1 MKALQ
6 NEMILASAG
15 SGKTYRLTNR
25 FVHLLALGVPP
36 ERIIALTF
44 TRKAAA
50 EFLDEI
56 LKKLAKAA
64 SDPRIAQDLKS
75 QLDLDDFDSRRAL
88 ELLRLVIDRLHQLT
102 LGTLD
107 SFFHRILACF
117 PAEFGL
123 GTGFEVMNPHE
134 ESEARA
140 RVFAQIFNNRRLHTH
155 FTEAFKKATFGNE
168 EKSLQRKLDDFVSNH
183 HRTYLRQPASQRWG
197 DESVIWPN
205 GARWLQAASAPVE
218 AYTALRDAAGTLELD
233 KTARGMWDKL
243 IDLFASVE
251 LGKKLPSA
259 PGAAFERVLE
269 AYPSAVKGGPVPLK
283 LGRKEYELSPSLCRA
298 LASLVDHY
306 LFCEIKP
313 HLERTRG
320 IYEILEAF
328 ERDYHDEIRR
338 SGKLG
343 FEDIQMLLNGSLLPP
358 QSRQHLSID
367 GGEGRLHVD
376 YRLDGQFDHW
386 LLDEFQDTSNGQW
399 KVIANL
405 IDEVLQ
411 DTEGRRSLF
420 YVGDVKQAI
429 FGWRGG
435 DAALFN
441 DIRFHYNSLQPD
453 SIQSEH
459 MEDSRRS
466 GPALMEAVNRIFGD
480 FDRLRSL
487 FPDHPEFVERWETNW
502 APHTTHHQNR
512 ADYVE
517 LLTLADDPTAEED
530 ASERRLAVVAGLV
543 EEIAPHRKQLSCAI
557 LVRTNDT
564 AIALANAI
572 RSRTDVPVTVDSDTL
587 IGTDHPIASSFL
599 SLIQFT
605 AHPGDSA
612 AWKHLLMTPAFCHQN
627 WEDYRDLRRSLGREL
642 LTTIHDAGFAQAFE
656 LWLTYLQNGGFVP
669 DAFALRR
676 MEQLRQAAHDFDQKG
691 NRSISDFIHYAE
703 AAATRET
710 PAHGVVQIMTIH
722 KSKGLGF
729 DVVILTD
736 LDRHNNPAI
745 TTTQHLSLVAHERG
759 AGLGREID
767 WVLSMPNRQV
777 CEMDA
782 RLLEARRRC
791 EIDRAYEE
799 LCVLYVALT
808 RAKFATHIVCSE
820 PKGEPNG
827 SARDLLIAALA
838 QARDAAPQRTL
849 AEETVSVLYA
859 GGDPNWHV
867 ARPQPTP
874 AEEPPP
880 FIPPLHRS
888 RRFPPL
894 QRAMPSSAADEGSH
908 GKIRA
913 NFLFSRS
920 SSDAA
925 AYGTKLHAVFEQID
939 WIDSLTANSLEAAVA
954 AMIDPTDSV
963 AVLVRDEV
971 LASLREPT
979 IAALFH
985 RDQFGTDP
993 ILWREKRFEIIL
1005 NGAWVSGTFDRV
1017 VLTRERAWIFDF
1029 KTNRVATPRQIA
1041 EARDA
1046 YRPQLSVYREA
1057 LSRLS
1062 GIPAQAIETH
1072 LIFTKPAV
1080 VAVVAQTDD

>member
-1 MKALQ
+1 
-6 NEMILASAG
+6 
-15 SGKTYRLTNR
+15 
-25 FVHLLALGVPP
+25 
-36 ERIIALTF
+36 
-44 TRKAAA
+44 
-50 EFLDEI
+50 
-56 LKKLAKAA
+56 
-64 SDPRIAQDLKS
+64 
-75 QLDLDDFDSRRAL
+75 
-88 ELLRLVIDRLHQLT
+88 
-102 LGTLD
+102 
-107 SFFHRILACF
+107 
-117 PAEFGL
+117 
-123 GTGFEVMNPHE
+123 
-134 ESEARA
+134 
-140 RVFAQIFNNRRLHTH
+140 
-155 FTEAFKKATFGNE
+155 
-168 EKSLQRKLDDFVSNH
+168 
-183 HRTYLRQPASQRWG
+183 
-197 DESVIWPN
+197 
-205 GARWLQAASAPVE
+205 
-218 AYTALRDAAGTLELD
+218 
-233 KTARGMWDKL
+233 
-243 IDLFASVE
+243 
-251 LGKKLPSA
+251 
-259 PGAAFERVLE
+259 
-269 AYPSAVKGGPVPLK
+269 
-283 LGRKEYELSPSLCRA
+283 
-298 LASLVDHY
+298 
-306 LFCEIKP
+306 
-313 HLERTRG
+313 
-320 IYEILEAF
+320 
-328 ERDYHDEIRR
+328 
-338 SGKLG
+338 
-343 FEDIQMLLNGSLLPP
+343 
-358 QSRQHLSID
+358 
-367 GGEGRLHVD
+367 
-376 YRLDGQFDHW
+376 
-386 LLDEFQDTSNGQW
+386 
-399 KVIANL
+399 
-405 IDEVLQ
+405 
-411 DTEGRRSLF
+411 LF

-572 RSRTDVPVTVDSDTL
+572 RARTDVPVTVDSDTL

-599 SLIQFT
+599 SLLQFT

-612 AWKHLLMTPAFCHQN
+612 TWKHLLMTPAFCLQN
-627 WEDYRDLRRSLGREL
+627 WEGYRTLRRSLGREL

-669 DAFALRR
+669 DAFARR
-676 MEQLRQAAHDFDQKG
+676 RIEQLRQAVHDFDQKG
-691 NRSISDFIHYAE
+691 NRSIADFIHYAE

-710 PAHGVVQIMTIH
+710 PANGVVQIMTIH

-745 TTTQHLSLVAHERG
+745 TTTQQLSLVAHERG
-759 AGLGREID
+759 AGLDREID
-767 WVLSMPNRQV
+767 WVLSMPNQQV

-782 RLLEARRRC
+782 RLLEARHRC

-820 PKGEPNG
+820 PKTEPKG

-859 GGDPNWHV
+859 GGDPNWHA
-867 ARPQPTP
+867 ARPRP
-874 AEEPPP
+874 ATTEEPLPS
-880 FIPPLHRS
+880 IPAVHRT

-894 QRAMPSSAADEGSH
+894 QRAMPSSAAEEGSH
-908 GKIRA
+908 GKSKTSL
-913 NFLFSRS
+913 LFSRTS
-920 SSDAA
+920 SAA
-925 AYGTKLHAVFEQID
+925 ATYGTKLHAIFEAID
-939 WIDSLTANSLEAAVA
+939 WIDGLAPGELEEAVA
-954 AMIDPTDSV
+954 ARIDPAAPV
-963 AVLVRDEV
+963 EVQVQDEV
-971 LASLREPT
+971 LAALREPA
-979 IAALFH
+979 IASLF
-985 RDQFGTDP
+985 RRANFGPNPT
-993 ILWREKRFEIIL
+993 LWREKRFEIIL

-1017 VLTRERAWIFDF
+1017 VLTSERAWIFDF
-1029 KTNRVATPRQIA
+1029 KTNRVATPEQIA
-1041 EARDA
+1041 EARNS
-1046 YRPQLSVYREA
+1046 YQPQLAVYREA

-1062 GIPAQAIETH
+1062 GIPTGAIETR

-1080 VAVVAQTDD
+1080 VV